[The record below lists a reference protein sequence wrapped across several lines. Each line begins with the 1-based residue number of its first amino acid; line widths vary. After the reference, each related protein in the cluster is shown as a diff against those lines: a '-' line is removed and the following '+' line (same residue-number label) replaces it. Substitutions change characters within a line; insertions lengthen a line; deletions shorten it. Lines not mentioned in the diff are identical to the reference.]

1 MIPKSIDELNQ
12 QLKGIEEEADSIDRL
27 FTILRDSDLK
37 ARDLPSII
45 NVKDY
50 DEVTKDFAPIH
61 FYVSFER
68 RREALYILDSLD
80 EINNETYEQY
90 IDEGNDYVTESE
102 YLSNKKERLKYD
114 QIDLH
119 EIITRIISG
128 DNVRIAD
135 SDTKF
140 IHGWELQTPITT
152 IDMKTIAFDNKRGA
166 ALLGGMDDENNNSIL
181 FKIING
187 GATGDDYKK
196 LREMPQGYGWPTYG
210 LNQRVWAQID
220 INTPDEIL
228 MLAFSNW
235 LKEAR
240 KLPVFKNTDI
250 PYHLFSEGT
259 VKDIHFKK
267 WHTLRVLAYLDLK
280 IFSSVA
286 GTKITMK
293 NYADIL
299 YFDDFDKDTTEK
311 VRKTLIPMV
320 NEIFGSGY
328 LNNLLKKILAE

>member
-12 QLKGIEEEADSIDRL
+12 QLKIIEEEADSIDK
-27 FTILRDSDLK
+27 FFSILRESNLK
-37 ARDLPSII
+37 AKDLPSII

-50 DEVTKDFAPIH
+50 DNVTKDFAPVH

-80 EINNETYEQY
+80 EVNNETYEQY
-90 IDEGNDYVTESE
+90 IDEGNDYIPENE
-102 YLSNKKERLKYD
+102 YLKDKKERLKYD

-128 DNVRIAD
+128 NNVAINEA
-135 SDTKF
+135 DTKY
-140 IHGWELQTPITT
+140 INGWQLQTPITT
-152 IDMKTIAFDNKRGA
+152 IDMKTIAFDNKMGGA
-166 ALLGGMDDENNNSIL
+166 YLGGMDVEESNNVL
-181 FKIING
+181 FRIISG
-187 GATGDDYKK
+187 TATGDDYKK
-196 LREMPQGYGWPTYG
+196 LREMPQGYGWPAYG

-235 LKEAR
+235 LKETR
-240 KLPVFKNTDI
+240 KLPVFQNSDV
-250 PYHLFSEGT
+250 PYHLFSKGN

-267 WHTLRVLAYLDLK
+267 WHSLRVLAYLDLK
-280 IFSSVA
+280 IFSSVT

-299 YFDDFDKDTTEK
+299 YFDDYEKDTTEK

-328 LNNLLKKILAE
+328 LNNLLKKILSE